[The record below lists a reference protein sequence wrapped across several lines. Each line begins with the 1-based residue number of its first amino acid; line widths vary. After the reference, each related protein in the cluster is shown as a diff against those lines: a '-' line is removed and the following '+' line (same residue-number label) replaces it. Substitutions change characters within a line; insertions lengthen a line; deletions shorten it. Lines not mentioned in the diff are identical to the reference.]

1 MNIYNFNKETKEF
14 TSQSIANPNP
24 LEYGKYLIPANST
37 TVKVLPFKDGFKIVF
52 DEAEGEWEYLEI
64 PTIYV
69 FDKQTNEFISS
80 HKDTFLIGYKKFNL
94 SEQETL
100 IKPLDVK
107 EGFVVCFNET
117 KQEWEYQEDN
127 RNKTV
132 YSTTT
137 KEALV
142 VDYLGAIKEGFTL
155 LVPTEFDKWEN
166 NSWTKDI
173 EAIRASKL
181 LTINTE
187 CNKAIVSGFKS
198 SALGEEYF
206 YYSTLEEQTTLNSL
220 INLGF
225 DSNFKAQKISLVEGV
240 EIKEERKQYPHTLA
254 QLREILISGA
264 THIKAQI
271 DRKDLL
277 ESQINSEDITV
288 EELESIGW

>member
-1 MNIYNFNKETKEF
+1 MNIYNYNKETKEF
-14 TSQSIANPNP
+14 ISQTIANPNP
-24 LEYGKYLIPANST
+24 LEKGKYLIPANAT
-37 TVKVLPFKDGFKIVF
+37 TIEVLPHKDSFKIYF
-52 DEAEGEWEYLEI
+52 NEELKEWEYLEI

-69 FDKQTNEFISS
+69 FEKQTNEFISS
-80 HKDTFLIGYKKFNL
+80 HKDTFLIDYKKFNL

-137 KEALV
+137 KEALI
-142 VDYLGAIKEGFTL
+142 VDYLGTIKDGFTL
-155 LVPTEFDKWEN
+155 LVPSEFDKWEN

-240 EIKEERKQYPHTLA
+240 EIKGERKQYPHTLA
-254 QLREILISGA
+254 QLREILIAGA

-271 DRKDLL
+271 DKKDLL
-277 ESQINSEDITV
+277 EIQINNATTAA
-288 EELESIGW
+288 ELELINW